1 MISSTT
7 KIRVRYADTDQMRFV
22 YYSKYLE
29 YFEQGRSDLLREIGL
44 PYPEIE
50 KLGYY
55 LPVVEAYVRYI
66 QPARYDDLL
75 EVKTTMKETPAA
87 RIRIHYEI
95 ARTEDS
101 APVAEGHTV
110 HSIMNAQT
118 GKPVRAPQF
127 LIEAISAALRK
138 AEKKKQHLQEA

>member
-7 KIRVRYADTDQMRFV
+7 RIRVRYADTDQMRVV

-55 LPVVEAYVRYI
+55 LPVVEAYVKYI

-75 EVKTTMKETPAA
+75 EVKTTLKETPAA

-95 ARTEDS
+95 ARPEDS
-101 APVAEGHTV
+101 IPVAEGHTV
-110 HSIMNAQT
+110 HSILNAQT

-138 AEKKKQHLQEA
+138 AEKEKQLLQEA

>member
-138 AEKKKQHLQEA
+138 AEKKKQQLQEA